1 MQTQEPFYSARRLFP
16 RGLEQPQGSLRFGA
30 DALLLA
36 AYAAHGVEGMNEARR
51 KQLTAAE
58 LGCGCGAA
66 LLALALRCETVT
78 GLGLE
83 REAPLV
89 QAATA
94 NALRLGLADRLHFA
108 QADLADRALL
118 AALPDLPGVNGCK
131 AGSLDLVLANPPYG
145 VEGRPSQ
152 SHMRERALRGTQGAH
167 VAENR
172 TQVLT
177 VFCRAAAGL
186 LRHQGYFFCIYDA
199 LALPHLSSAL
209 DASGFGLRGLLP
221 VRTYAS
227 RPALRVLVLARK
239 NAAHQCA
246 IEAPLTLHV
255 GKASGGKKGT
265 AQTESGQTDTAQID
279 TAQTDTAQTDTAQAT
294 TGSPRWSAQALRF
307 CPWLG

>member
-1 MQTQEPFYSARRLFP
+1 MQTQEPFYSARQLFP
-16 RGLEQPQGSLRFGA
+16 RGLEQPHGSLRFGA

-36 AYAAHGVEGMNEARR
+36 AFAARGVEGMNEARR
-51 KQLTAAE
+51 KQLTAAD

-94 NALRLGLADRLHFA
+94 NALHLGLADRLHFA
-108 QADLADRALL
+108 QADLADKAFM
-118 AALPDLPGVNGCK
+118 AALPAASGYR

-145 VEGRPSQ
+145 VEGRPSP
-152 SHMRERALRGTQGAH
+152 SHLRERAMRGAQGKEDRTH
-167 VAENR
+167 VLA
-172 TQVLT
+172 
-177 VFCRAAAGL
+177 VFCRAAAAL

-199 LALPHLSSAL
+199 LALPLLSGAL
-209 DASGFGLRGLLP
+209 DAAGFGLRGLLP
-221 VRTYAS
+221 VRTHTS
-227 RPALRVLVLARK
+227 KPALRVLALARK
-239 NAAHQCA
+239 NTAHQCA
-246 IEAPLTLHV
+246 IEAPLTLHT
-255 GKASGGKKGT
+255 GKLCKPPA
-265 AQTESGQTDTAQID
+265 D
-279 TAQTDTAQTDTAQAT
+279 

>member
-1 MQTQEPFYSARRLFP
+1 MQTQEPFYSARQLFP
-16 RGLEQPQGSLRFGA
+16 RGLEQPHGSLRFGA

-36 AYAAHGVEGMNEARR
+36 AFAARGVEGMSAARR

-66 LLALALRCETVT
+66 LLALALRCETVS

-94 NALRLGLADRLHFA
+94 NALHLGLADRLHFA
-108 QADLADRALL
+108 QADLADKAFMT
-118 AALPDLPGVNGCK
+118 ALPAAFGNR

-145 VEGRPSQ
+145 VEGRPSP
-152 SHMRERALRGTQGAH
+152 SPLRERAMRGAQGK
-167 VAENR
+167 EDR

-177 VFCRAAAGL
+177 VVCRAAAAL

-199 LALPHLSSAL
+199 LALPLLSCAL
-209 DASGFGLRGLLP
+209 DAAGFGLRCLLP
-221 VRTYAS
+221 VRTHTS
-227 RPALRVLVLARK
+227 KPALRVLVLARK
-239 NAAHQCA
+239 NTAHQCA
-246 IEAPLTLHV
+246 IEAPLTLHP
-255 GKASGGKKGT
+255 GKHCKPPA
-265 AQTESGQTDTAQID
+265 D
-279 TAQTDTAQTDTAQAT
+279 
-294 TGSPRWSAQALRF
+294 TGSPRLSAQALRF

>member
-1 MQTQEPFYSARRLFP
+1 MQMQDPYFSARQLFP

-36 AYAAHGVEGMNEARR
+36 AFAARGVEGMNEARR

-66 LLALALRCETVT
+66 LLALALRCTTVT
-78 GLGLE
+78 GLGLD

-89 QAATA
+89 LAATA
-94 NALRLGLADRLHFA
+94 NAQHLGLADRLHFA
-108 QADLADRALL
+108 QTDLADKTFM
-118 AALPDLPGVNGCK
+118 AALPAASGFR

-145 VEGRPSQ
+145 VDGRPSP
-152 SHMRERALRGTQGAH
+152 SPLRERAMRGAQGR
-167 VAENR
+167 EDR

-177 VFCRAAAGL
+177 IFCRAAAAL

-199 LALPHLSSAL
+199 LALPLLSGAL
-209 DASGFGLRGLLP
+209 DAAGFGLRGLLP
-221 VRTYAS
+221 VRTHVS
-227 RPALRVLVLARK
+227 KPALRVLVLARK
-239 NAAHQCA
+239 NTAHRCE
-246 IEAPLTLHV
+246 IEAPLTLHA
-255 GKASGGKKGT
+255 GKHSTPPA
-265 AQTESGQTDTAQID
+265 D
-279 TAQTDTAQTDTAQAT
+279 

>member
-209 DASGFGLRGLLP
+209 DAAGFGLRGLLP

-255 GKASGGKKGT
+255 GKASGGKQDT
-265 AQTESGQTDTAQID
+265 AQTETGQTDT
-279 TAQTDTAQTDTAQAT
+279 
-294 TGSPRWSAQALRF
+294 AQALRF

>member
-66 LLALALRCETVT
+66 LLALALRCDTVT

-131 AGSLDLVLANPPYG
+131 AGSLDLVLANPPYS
-145 VEGRPSQ
+145 VEGRSSQ

-199 LALPHLSSAL
+199 LALPLLSSAL
-209 DASGFGLRGLLP
+209 DAAGFGLRGLLP

-255 GKASGGKKGT
+255 GKASGGK
-265 AQTESGQTDTAQID
+265 QD
-279 TAQTDTAQTDTAQAT
+279 TAQTKSGQTATAQADTAQAT
-294 TGSPRWSAQALRF
+294 TVSPRWSAQALRF

>member
-1 MQTQEPFYSARRLFP
+1 MQTQDPFYSARQLFP
-16 RGLEQPQGSLRFGA
+16 RGLEQPHGSLRFGA

-36 AYAAHGVEGMNEARR
+36 AFAARGVEGMSAARR

-66 LLALALRCETVT
+66 LLALALRCETVS

-94 NALRLGLADRLHFA
+94 NALHLGLADRLHFA
-108 QADLADRALL
+108 QADLADKAFMT
-118 AALPDLPGVNGCK
+118 ALPAAFGNR

-145 VEGRPSQ
+145 VEGRPSP
-152 SHMRERALRGTQGAH
+152 SPLRERAMRGAQGK
-167 VAENR
+167 EDR

-177 VFCRAAAGL
+177 VVCRAAAAL

-199 LALPHLSSAL
+199 LALPLLSCAL
-209 DASGFGLRGLLP
+209 DAAGFGLRGLLP
-221 VRTYAS
+221 VRTHTS
-227 RPALRVLVLARK
+227 KPALRVLVLARK
-239 NAAHQCA
+239 NTAHQCA
-246 IEAPLTLHV
+246 IEAPLTLHP
-255 GKASGGKKGT
+255 GKHCKPPA
-265 AQTESGQTDTAQID
+265 D
-279 TAQTDTAQTDTAQAT
+279 

>member
-1 MQTQEPFYSARRLFP
+1 MQTQDPFHSARQLFP

-209 DASGFGLRGLLP
+209 DAAGFGLRGLLP
-221 VRTYAS
+221 VRTHAS

-255 GKASGGKKGT
+255 GKPRGGKKGT
-265 AQTESGQTDTAQID
+265 AQTESGQTATAQAD
-279 TAQTDTAQTDTAQAT
+279 TAQTT
-294 TGSPRWSAQALRF
+294 TVSPRWSAQALRF

>member
-36 AYAAHGVEGMNEARR
+36 AFAARGVEGMHEARR

-66 LLALALRCETVT
+66 LLALALRCGTVT

-83 REAPLV
+83 REPPLV

-94 NALRLGLADRLHFA
+94 NALYLGLADRLHFA

-118 AALPDLPGVNGCK
+118 AALPALPAVLGVNGGK

-152 SHMRERALRGTQGAH
+152 SHMRERALRGAQGTQGAQ

-209 DASGFGLRGLLP
+209 DAAGFGLRGLLP
-221 VRTYAS
+221 VRTHAS

-255 GKASGGKKGT
+255 GKASGGK
-265 AQTESGQTDTAQID
+265 QD
-279 TAQTDTAQTDTAQAT
+279 TAQTKSGQTATAQADTAQAT
-294 TGSPRWSAQALRF
+294 TVSPRWSAQALRF

>member
-36 AYAAHGVEGMNEARR
+36 AFAARGVEGMNEARR

-66 LLALALRCETVT
+66 LLALALRCGTVT

-118 AALPDLPGVNGCK
+118 AALPALPAVLGVNGGK

-152 SHMRERALRGTQGAH
+152 SHMRERALRGAQGTQGAQ

-199 LALPHLSSAL
+199 LALPLLSSAL
-209 DASGFGLRGLLP
+209 DAAGFGLRGLLP

-255 GKASGGKKGT
+255 GKASGGK
-265 AQTESGQTDTAQID
+265 QD
-279 TAQTDTAQTDTAQAT
+279 TAQTKSGQTATAQADTAQAT
-294 TGSPRWSAQALRF
+294 TVSPRWSAQALRF

>member
-199 LALPHLSSAL
+199 LVLPHLSSAL

-255 GKASGGKKGT
+255 GKPRGGKKGT
-265 AQTESGQTDTAQID
+265 AQTESGQTATAQAD
-279 TAQTDTAQTDTAQAT
+279 TAQTT
-294 TGSPRWSAQALRF
+294 TVSPRWSAQALRF